1 MVSTAVVLSG
11 GASGGAVQ
19 VGMLRALTEA
29 GVKIDFLVGSSV
41 GAVNA
46 AWFAAH
52 PGLAGIDG
60 LERVWLQLR
69 RQDVFPTSPLRSVLA
84 ARGRRSSFAGDHG
97 LRDLLQRNL
106 TFSRLED
113 APIPLHVVVT
123 DVQTGEGVLLS
134 SGPAMPALL
143 ATSAIPGVLPPVRID
158 GRWYMDGGVV
168 DNTPISHAVRLGA
181 DTVWVLPSGVPCA
194 LPSPPRSAAGM
205 ALHGLTLL
213 LRSGLVADIA
223 RFEHLVDLRG
233 VDLHV
238 VPPVCPLA
246 VAAGDFSQAQELIA
260 RGYDV
265 AASWLAEGRP
275 DRTAALVPHRHA
287 DSVASD

>member
-1 MVSTAVVLSG
+1 MSTAVVLSG

-52 PGLAGIDG
+52 PGLAGMDG

-69 RQDVFPTSPLRSVLA
+69 RQDVFPTSALRTVLA
-84 ARGRRSSFAGDHG
+84 ARGRRSSLAGDHG

-134 SGPAMPALL
+134 SGPVLPALL

-194 LPSPPRSAAGM
+194 LPSPPRTAAGM

-223 RFEHLVDLRG
+223 RFEQLVDLRG

-246 VAAGDFSQAQELIA
+246 VAASDFSQARELIA

-275 DRTAALVPHRHA
+275 DRTASLAPHRHA

>member
-1 MVSTAVVLSG
+1 MSTGVVLSG

-52 PGLAGIDG
+52 PGLAGMDG

-69 RQDVFPTSPLRSVLA
+69 RQDVFPTSALRTVLT
-84 ARGRRSSFAGDHG
+84 ARGHRSSLAGDHG

-123 DVQTGEGVLLS
+123 DVLTGEGVLLS

-158 GRWYMDGGVV
+158 GRWYIDGGVV

-194 LPSPPRSAAGM
+194 LPSPPHTAVGM

-223 RFEHLVDLRG
+223 RFEQRVDLRG

-246 VAAGDFSQAQELIA
+246 VAAGDFSQARELIA
-260 RGYDV
+260 RGYEV
-265 AASWLAEGRP
+265 AAGWLAEGRP
-275 DRTAALVPHRHA
+275 DRTASLVPHRHA
-287 DSVASD
+287 DSAVSD